1 MDMTEC
7 AGDISSPEAGI
18 TSNTRMQ
25 EMDKHELQWVHN
37 QLLNLVNEARHCGSD
52 EAEKLLLTFSAITS
66 IAMDHGADT

>member
-1 MDMTEC
+1 
-7 AGDISSPEAGI
+7 
-18 TSNTRMQ
+18 
-25 EMDKHELQWVHN
+25 MDKHELQWVHN